1 MVRIALTTIVVI
13 LLLVFPVFANGPT
26 PVVKA
31 KETPKEEPKEM
42 PKEKKCPS
50 PADLPSNVIKVLRT
64 TNKAQINRYVPKVYK
79 FNNANPYE
87 VVNFVEALVAQEE
100 GSVYSFVNPDGN
112 SGYILV
118 VCPQYMLESLDKFV
132 PQLDRP
138 KITSA
143 PGSKYIYYRLKHRN
157 ATDVAFRNALSYYMS
172 GFQAVVPDLET
183 NSLVL
188 FDGPVGDDKAVKA
201 LETTLDVPT
210 PQALMN
216 VKIYEIAL
224 NNDGTIGLDYEAWKN
239 GPGSFLFYGQTSG
252 MILSVPHSYY
262 EDDITRLIVD
272 NIDVRDWYRSA
283 GYQIDYA
290 SAFFDFLVEKG
301 KAKVLTS
308 TKVAS
313 INGYPVALAT
323 GDQILYYGV
332 SGSYST
338 QTDVTGTDRYVQSA
352 TTPKSVSAFPLPL
365 TKVYREP
372 DKTDLD
378 NISEILGRNST
389 SPTQLDI
396 KGVDTGVFLE
406 ITPIIAT
413 DLLNLNVR
421 AKVVSCLGFSDN
433 GTPILSSDQFNN
445 NIRVKDG
452 DSVLLGGLTR
462 ERKIQKTRKI
472 PFLGSLPVLGW
483 IFGGEISTVQKTA
496 IVAVITPKVVT
507 DYSGMSDEER
517 TVMDMAEGKIETP
530 LPKTELGFDQ
540 YLLDKGY

>member
-50 PADLPSNVIKVLRT
+50 PADLPTNVIKVLRT
-64 TNKAQINRYVPKVYK
+64 TNKAQINCYVPKVYK

-87 VVNFVEALVAQEE
+87 VINFVEALVAQEE
-100 GSVYSFVNPDGN
+100 GAVYTFANPELNG
-112 SGYILV
+112 GYMLV
-118 VCPQYMLESLDKFV
+118 ICPQYMLESLDKFV
-132 PQLDRP
+132 PQLDRT
-138 KITSA
+138 KIVSA
-143 PGSKYIYYRLKHRN
+143 SGSKYIYYRLKHRN
-157 ATDVAFRNALSYYMS
+157 ATDIGIRNALNYYMS
-172 GFQAVVPDLET
+172 GFQAYVPDIET
-183 NSLVL
+183 NSLML
-188 FDGPVGDDKAVKA
+188 FDGPIGADAGVAALDK
-201 LETTLDVPT
+201 TLDVPT

-262 EDDITRLIVD
+262 EDDITRLIID

-313 INGYPVALAT
+313 INSYPVALAT
-323 GDQILYYGV
+323 GEQILYYAV
-332 SGSYST
+332 SGNYST

-352 TTPKSVSAFPLPL
+352 TTPQTLGAYQLPL

-378 NISEILGRNST
+378 NISEILGRNADN
-389 SPTQLDI
+389 PTQLDI
-396 KGVDTGVFLE
+396 KGVNTGVFLE

-413 DLLNLNVR
+413 DLLNLNVK

-462 ERKIQKTRKI
+462 ERKIQKTRKV

-517 TVMDMAEGKIETP
+517 TVIDMAEGKIETP